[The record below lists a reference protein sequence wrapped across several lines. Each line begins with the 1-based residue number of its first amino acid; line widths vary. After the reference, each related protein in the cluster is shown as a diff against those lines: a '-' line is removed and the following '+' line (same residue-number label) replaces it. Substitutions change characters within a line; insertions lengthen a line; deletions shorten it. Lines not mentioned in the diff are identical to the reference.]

1 MSYSLKDFL
10 QTFVAEHALN
20 SGGEM
25 VIDISP
31 EEMQALGDF
40 FVRGLCGW
48 MLGLEAG
55 RTRLMLVEITD
66 PVATTDED
74 SWEEIEGEKET
85 IN

>member
-10 QTFVAEHALN
+10 QAFVAEHALT
-20 SGGEM
+20 SGGELI
-25 VIDISP
+25 IDISP

-40 FVRGLCGW
+40 FMRGLCGW

-55 RTRLMLVEITD
+55 RTRLMLVEVTG
-66 PVATTDED
+66 PVAIT
-74 SWEEIEGEKET
+74 EETSCKEVDGEKET